1 VSPYRVI
8 PTIRPET
15 PVDRCAVSRVHRRA
29 FGRAEEADLV
39 DRLRQEASPTVS
51 IIATDDAGENRL
63 GEGRRPRPEESTVSP
78 PPLPYSTLFTH
89 TFRRSMPSDVAR
101 IARRFIQAWNAGH
114 REVVDAL
121 AAPDLVVSY
130 AHFPEPIHGPDAFKQ
145 MLADTHRHF
154 PDLEI
159 DTHDVIARDNRA
171 AVHWTY
177 RGTFQ
182 AGEMFGVT
190 ADGQA
195 VDVTG
200 MTRYQIEGGRV
211 HREQGIVDN
220 FRLMMQLG
228 ASPTPNGNA

>member
-1 VSPYRVI
+1 M
-8 PTIRPET
+8 PT
-15 PVDRCAVSRVHRRA
+15 
-29 FGRAEEADLV
+29 
-39 DRLRQEASPTVS
+39 
-51 IIATDDAGENRL
+51 
-63 GEGRRPRPEESTVSP
+63 
-78 PPLPYSTLFTH
+78 
-89 TFRRSMPSDVAR
+89 DVAP

-130 AHFPEPIHGPDAFKQ
+130 THFPESIHGPDAFKQ
-145 MLADTHRHF
+145 MLADTHQHF

-159 DTHDVIARDNRA
+159 DTHDVIAQDDQA
-171 AVHWTY
+171 VVHWMY

-211 HREQGIVDN
+211 HREQGIVDT

-228 ASPTPNGNA
+228 ASPTPNESA

>member
-1 VSPYRVI
+1 M
-8 PTIRPET
+8 PT
-15 PVDRCAVSRVHRRA
+15 
-29 FGRAEEADLV
+29 
-39 DRLRQEASPTVS
+39 
-51 IIATDDAGENRL
+51 
-63 GEGRRPRPEESTVSP
+63 
-78 PPLPYSTLFTH
+78 
-89 TFRRSMPSDVAR
+89 DVAN

-121 AAPDLVVSY
+121 AAPDLVVY
-130 AHFPEPIHGPDAFKQ
+130 YTHFPEPIHGPEAFKR

-159 DTHDVIARDNRA
+159 DTHDVIAQDDRA

-182 AGEMFGVT
+182 TGEMFGVT

-200 MTRYQIEGGRV
+200 MTRYQIEDGRV
-211 HREQGIVDN
+211 HREEGIVDT

-228 ASPTPNGNA
+228 ASPSPNGSA